1 LPRRVDPTWGCQPPP
16 ARGRNLKTNVAS
28 AICFLAF
35 VVFGL
40 GVSVSGR
47 VFASAAKRR
56 LTNAFL
62 LLALIISLVPG
73 LTQRNMWPFSS
84 WPVLAMPMRSA
95 TRDFPTPRIMGVD
108 ADGQEYDIDYRA
120 WQPLSV
126 EELISWLNFHF
137 FRLEPRAQD
146 HVGGYLL
153 ERSNQARERALSPA
167 GLAYPNRW
175 LGPFTAPTHMLHPAI
190 WSHRGNVPRTSFV
203 RIRIYE
209 ESWNLEARRLDPAKI
224 TRVLAYQYPRQ

>member
-1 LPRRVDPTWGCQPPP
+1 
-16 ARGRNLKTNVAS
+16 LKTNIAS
-28 AICFLAF
+28 AIGFLVF

-40 GVSVSGR
+40 VVSVSGR
-47 VFASAAKRR
+47 FLASAAKHR

-73 LTQRNMWPFSS
+73 LTQHNMWPFSS

-95 TRDFPTPRIMGVD
+95 TRDFPTPRIIGVD
-108 ADGQEYDIDYRA
+108 VDGQEYDIDYRA
-120 WQPLSV
+120 WQPLSL

-137 FRLEPRAQD
+137 FRLEPAAQD
-146 HVGGYLL
+146 RVGRYLL
-153 ERSNQARERALSPA
+153 DRSNRAREQALSPA

-190 WSHRGNVPRTSFV
+190 WSRRGNVPQTSFV
-203 RIRIYE
+203 TIRIYE
-209 ESWNLEARRLDPAKI
+209 ESWDLEARRHDPAKV
-224 TRVLAYQYPRQ
+224 TRVLAYEYPHP